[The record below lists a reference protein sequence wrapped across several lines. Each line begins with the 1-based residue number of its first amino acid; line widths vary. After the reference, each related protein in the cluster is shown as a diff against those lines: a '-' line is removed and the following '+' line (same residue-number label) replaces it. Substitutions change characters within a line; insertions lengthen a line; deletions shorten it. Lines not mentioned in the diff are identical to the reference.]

1 MEHLNSTCMIHVY
14 IMMRMK
20 KNQGLNQ
27 ARTCCLVRCLVG
39 ASRGVSGLSWVPGW
53 FSRSLTCAVWVTQC
67 FAAQAVTPLAA
78 SVETA
83 APRRCS
89 RTLAITRHLGRLAP
103 DLRQIVGLGRVRT
116 RNQVRQEYK
125 L

>member
-20 KNQGLNQ
+20 KHQGLNQ
-27 ARTCCLVRCLVG
+27 ARTCCSVRCLLG

-53 FSRSLTCAVWVTQC
+53 FSRSLTFAVWVTQC
-67 FAAQAVTPLAA
+67 FAAQAVTPLLA

-83 APRRCS
+83 LQDPGHYS
-89 RTLAITRHLGRLAP
+89 PPGSIGTRPSADCGAGEGTDKKP
-103 DLRQIVGLGRVRT
+103 GKT
-116 RNQVRQEYK
+116 RI
-125 L
+125 